1 MAIRSIDRFLL
12 VVGFSTTRVGAF
24 DAASK
29 GCSIPSTL
37 MIFAVRVVLFG
48 QHHGEQ
54 AAVVIVD
61 PGQIDRGA
69 YCQGKRGGCGFDE
82 RWLVAEPAIM
92 WRIGPCTS
100 ITSWPHYRHH

>member
-1 MAIRSIDRFLL
+1 MAICSIDRFLL
-12 VVGFSTTRVGAF
+12 FVVFSTTRVRAF
-24 DAASK
+24 DAVSK

-37 MIFAVRVVLFG
+37 VIFAVRVVLFR

-82 RWLVAEPAIM
+82 RRLMTEPALM
-92 WRIGPCTS
+92 WRIVHAHP
-100 ITSWPHYRHH
+100 